1 MIFKMKVYWNNM
13 MLILC
18 LVTFNVAA
26 LERGDQVPPV
36 SLIKWN
42 SDNSLVDLQKLQG
55 KVLYIDFW
63 ASWCIPC
70 KKSFPMMNE
79 LRNKYHSGEL
89 EIVAINMDEY
99 REDAEKF
106 LIKYPALFTIL
117 AGNAETAKA
126 FDIPGLPTAYLVN
139 QQGVIMSR
147 HIGFNKKSSE
157 KTIKQI
163 DFLLAEK

>member
-1 MIFKMKVYWNNM
+1 MFKVKVYWNKIL
-13 MLILC
+13 LILC
-18 LVTFNVAA
+18 LGTFNLSA
-26 LERGDQVPPV
+26 LERGDPLPPV
-36 SLIKWN
+36 TLIKWN
-42 SDNSLVDLQKLQG
+42 SDKLLVDLQKFQG

-79 LRNKYHSGEL
+79 LRNKYHSDEL

-106 LIKYPALFTIL
+106 LTKHPALFTIL
-117 AGNAETAKA
+117 TGNAETAKA
-126 FDIPGLPTAYLVN
+126 FEIPGLPTAYLVN

-147 HIGFNKKSSE
+147 HIGFNKKSPE
-157 KTIKQI
+157 KTIKRI
-163 DFLLAEK
+163 NFLLANK

>member
-1 MIFKMKVYWNNM
+1 MKRYWNIT
-13 MLILC
+13 L
-18 LVTFNVAA
+18 LVIYLNAFNVVAVEKGEQLPLLTLTA
-26 LERGDQVPPV
+26 
-36 SLIKWN
+36 WN
-42 SDNSLVDLQKLQG
+42 NDHVVVDLQKLKG

-79 LRNKYHSGEL
+79 LRNKYSSAEL

-99 REDAEKF
+99 RKDAEKF
-106 LIKYPALFTIL
+106 LTKHPALFTVVT
-117 AGNAETAKA
+117 GNAEAANT
-126 FDIPGLPTAYLVN
+126 FNIPGLPTAYLVN
-139 QQGVIMSR
+139 QQGYIMSR
-147 HIGFNKKSSE
+147 HIGFNKKTSE